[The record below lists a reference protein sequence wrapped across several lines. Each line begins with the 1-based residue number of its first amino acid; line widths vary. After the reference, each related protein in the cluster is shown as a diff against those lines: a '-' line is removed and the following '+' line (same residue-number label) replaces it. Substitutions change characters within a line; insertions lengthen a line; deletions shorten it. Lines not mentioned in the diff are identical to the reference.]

1 MVALLEDESPQL
13 RPLRAQTYLGILL
26 NSVGLLML
34 WGQPGWSHGAIAT
47 VTRTYTV
54 EARYASGK
62 PMAQAQVV
70 VYSPDD
76 PDQPWNT
83 GMTNRA
89 GLFEF
94 SPDTDG
100 NWEVIIRQ
108 AGHGTNV
115 IVPVEAVETEITEVE
130 PAAQELAT
138 TATPPTPVSQSEPL
152 TSPLQRWASAGAGL
166 WGLIGTVLFFSRG
179 K

>member
-1 MVALLEDESPQL
+1 MAALLEDASLQL
-13 RPLRAQTYLGILL
+13 RQLRAKTYLGILL

-34 WGQPGWSHGAIAT
+34 WSQPGWSHGAIAT
-47 VTRTYTV
+47 VTRTFTV

-62 PMAQAQVV
+62 PMAEAQVV

-76 PDQPWNT
+76 LEQPWST

-108 AGHGTNV
+108 AGHGTSV
-115 IVPVEAVETEITEVE
+115 TVPVEAVETEITEVE
-130 PAAQELAT
+130 TPAPAT
-138 TATPPTPVSQSEPL
+138 IAKPPTPISQSAPQN
-152 TSPLQRWASAGAGL
+152 SPLQRWASAGAGL